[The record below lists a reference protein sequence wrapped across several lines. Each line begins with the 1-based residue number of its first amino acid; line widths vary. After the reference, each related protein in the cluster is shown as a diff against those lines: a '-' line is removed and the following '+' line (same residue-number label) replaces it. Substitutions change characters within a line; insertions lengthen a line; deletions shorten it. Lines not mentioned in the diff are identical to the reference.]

1 MITYA
6 ANIEPLF
13 PGKDIYEK
21 IPLIRKAG
29 ISGIEFWSWA
39 DRDVKRIREL
49 CEDQGVKVT
58 AFSGQQDYSLCDGRK
73 RSEYIECPLQC
84 ILTAFGGSEYPNAF
98 ATSVALNSTFPFSVS
113 TVLMLPNCG

>member
-73 RSEYIECPLQC
+73 RSEYIEWVKRS
-84 ILTAFGGSEYPNAF
+84 IETAHYLECDSLIAF
-98 ATSVALNSTFPFSVS
+98 SNHFENGKSSDLRNIYSW
-113 TVLMLPNCG
+113 